1 MTPPLREHCEY
12 MNGTALFELLA
23 AICALLAAIFI
34 FDQHLHRP
42 RPHKLMWTLGLL
54 FYGLAAGAD
63 FLGALGGWTVGE
75 YKAWY
80 FFGGVLTAAFLGLGS
95 LYLLAPR
102 RVGHIA
108 TTIAVVIGVYAGLRI
123 LFFAPFSAADI
134 HTLATAPTSVITNV
148 RAFKPL
154 PGDLEIAAVVMNI
167 PGALLLFGGAAWS
180 AWQFWR
186 KRAGGYRLA
195 SMILLALGSVFP
207 SILTGLQALGNSSG
221 AALGEFLGALCLLAG
236 LLISLDVFTVFRVPF
251 TRITLYERAA
261 SATVTKAQAAKP
273 EAAQ

>member
-1 MTPPLREHCEY
+1 

-34 FDQHLHRP
+34 FDQQLNRP
-42 RPHKLMWTLGLL
+42 RPHKLLWTLGLL

-63 FLGALGGWTVGE
+63 FLGVVSGWTVGE

-80 FFGGVLTAAFLGLGS
+80 YFGGVLTAAFLGLGS

-108 TTIAVVIGVYAGLRI
+108 TAIATVIAVYAAVRI
-123 LFFAPFSAADI
+123 LFFAPFSPADL
-134 HTLATAPTSVITNV
+134 HTLATAPTGFITDTKH
-148 RAFKPL
+148 FKPL
-154 PGDLEIAAVVMNI
+154 PGDMEVVAIIMNI

-186 KRAGGYRLA
+186 KRAGAYRLA
-195 SMILLALGSVFP
+195 SMILIALGALIPGS
-207 SILTGLQALGNSSG
+207 LTGLQALGNTSG
-221 AALGEFLGALCLLAG
+221 AAVGEFLGAICLLAG

-251 TRITLYERAA
+251 THIVLYERAQQPVGK
-261 SATVTKAQAAKP
+261 ATTAPQR
-273 EAAQ
+273 